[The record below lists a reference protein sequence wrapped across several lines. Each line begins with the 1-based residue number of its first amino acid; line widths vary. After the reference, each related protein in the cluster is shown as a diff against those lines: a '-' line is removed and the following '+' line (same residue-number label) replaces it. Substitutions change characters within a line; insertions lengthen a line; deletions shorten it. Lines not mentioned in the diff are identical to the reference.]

1 MNSMKYDVVVIGGGV
16 IGCAVARELSRY
28 QVKAC
33 VVEREEDVC
42 SGTSKANSAIV
53 HGGFDAEPGSLKAKF
68 NILGSQM
75 MEELSK
81 ELDFD
86 YKRNGSLVLCFA
98 EEDKPALEALYE
110 KGVKNGVK
118 GMSIISGDE
127 VRKREPNIED
137 TVVAALDVPSGGI
150 VCPFGLTIALAE
162 NACDNGVEF
171 QFLTE
176 VETIEK
182 EAEGYVLKTSK
193 GEIHTACVVNAAGVY
208 SDQIHNFVSEKKLH
222 ITARK
227 GDYCLLDKEAGSL
240 VSHTIFQL
248 PTKMGKGVL
257 VSPTVHGNLLTG
269 PTATDIENKEQ
280 TATAAEE
287 LDSLMSRASLSVKG
301 IPFRQVITSFA
312 GLRAHE
318 DGDDFVIGEIS
329 DAPGFFDAAGIESP
343 GLSSAPAIG
352 QWLAEKVAEKL
363 NAKQKEDWNGTRK
376 GIVRPELLSKEE
388 RAELIRK
395 NPAYGTIICRCESV
409 SEGEIVDA
417 ITRTLGAKSLDGI
430 KRRVRQGMGRC
441 QAGFCTPRTM
451 EILSREL
458 GIRMEEVCKN
468 APGSEMLPVRNKG
481 ERS

>member
-468 APGSEMLPVRNKG
+468 APGSEMLTGQK
-481 ERS
+481 